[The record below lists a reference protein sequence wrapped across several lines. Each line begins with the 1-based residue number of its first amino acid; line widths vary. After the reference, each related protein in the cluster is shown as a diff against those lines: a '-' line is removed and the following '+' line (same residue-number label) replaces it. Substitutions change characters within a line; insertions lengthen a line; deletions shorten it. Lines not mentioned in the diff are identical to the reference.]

1 MNEPKFTTAQRL
13 KQLMGEQGLKQA
25 DLLRKCQPVA
35 KSLNTK
41 VSKSN
46 ISSYVNCRYNPNQL
60 KLMVLARAL
69 NVDEAWLMG
78 YDVPRERKDTEGKTE
93 FFDEFVQLFSMLTPK
108 DQQKAITILKTIFF
122 D

>member
-13 KQLMGEQGLKQA
+13 KQLMDEQNLKQA

-41 VSKSN
+41 VSKSD
-46 ISSYVNCRYNPNQL
+46 ISSYVNCKYKPNQL

-69 NVDEAWLMG
+69 NVNEAWLMG
-78 YDVPRERKDTEGKTE
+78 YDVPRERKDKEKTE
-93 FFDEFVQLFSMLTPK
+93 LANEFMELFGKLTPEN
-108 DQQKAITILKTIFF
+108 QQKAITMLKTMFF